1 MKFEEKVALSTG
13 IINKVGSKVEELID
27 TAEQTQWKAVGA
39 RDALL
44 KHVENLMA
52 LAKAADA
59 ELAAEG
65 EPEKE
70 IPDKETLDHIKRW
83 LFKAIKATQN
93 YADHFINVELS
104 AIGEGA
110 GYKNTHN
117 ILQKMVTEI
126 FNKSESV
133 KRGVESGDI
142 EVDEDGEPI
151 IRPGKPRPTGV
162 RPGMSI
168 KEQRLAEEAAKGGN
182 GVDLDSMTP
191 EELEEHLLSQ

>member
-1 MKFEEKVALSTG
+1 MKFEEKVALSTS
-13 IINKVGSKVEELID
+13 IINKVGSKVEEMID

-52 LAKAADA
+52 LSKAADDA
-59 ELAAEG
+59 FDKE
-65 EPEKE
+65 E
-70 IPDKETLDHIKRW
+70 IPDKASLDLIKAW

-93 YADHFINVELS
+93 FADHFINVELS
-104 AIGEGA
+104 AIGESA
-110 GYKNTHN
+110 GYKNTHD
-117 ILQKMVTEI
+117 ILQKMVMEI

-133 KRGVESGDI
+133 KSGIESGDI
-142 EVDEDGEPI
+142 EVGEDGEPI

-162 RPGMSI
+162 HPGQTI

-182 GVDLDSMTP
+182 GVDLDAMTP
-191 EELEEHLLSQ
+191 EELEAHLLSQ